1 MPYLNERYV
10 NLGMS
15 QARIFSPNQA
25 GDFIKYA
32 QKSALDKERFVSTLY
47 GFSQNKKISIL
58 FSLYSGGCGGP
69 NGVSMGLG
77 VVRLR
82 LTNPQTP
89 SRPHLGPRAPQK
101 TEKTR
106 SVFCF

>member
-15 QARIFSPNQA
+15 QARIFGPNQA

-47 GFSQNKKISIL
+47 GFSQNKKFSIL
-58 FSLYSGGCGGP
+58 FSLHSGGCGGP

-82 LTNPQTP
+82 LTNPHTP
-89 SRPHLGPRAPQK
+89 S
-101 TEKTR
+101 
-106 SVFCF
+106 